1 MAKVLITES
10 YLTDIANAIRSKN
23 GSTTQYKPSE
33 MASAILAIT
42 TSGGGSGSGGSGS
55 GSSGD
60 VTYTD
65 TGVDCSA
72 MTKLGEFS
80 ATSTTAGDLS
90 GYTIGRLLKCLPN
103 HKQIHFKAVI
113 FVPTGLSLN
122 DAMVSDFTNGRAWS
136 ANNDVGLRKSYSI
149 STGTNYVFDWDETLN
164 VTTYLYD
171 DDKTNDLLTY
181 YCCTEI
187 TVKQNAGSTT
197 ALDTATLTVSAYKA

>member
-42 TSGGGSGSGGSGS
+42 TSGG
-55 GSSGD
+55 SSGD

-80 ATSTTAGDLS
+80 ATSTTTGDLS

-122 DAMVSDFTNGRAWS
+122 EASVSDFTNGRNWS
-136 ANNDVGLRKSYSI
+136 NNNNFSLRKSYAI
-149 STGTNYVFDWDETLN
+149 STGTNYVFDWDETLD
-164 VTTYLYD
+164 VTSYIYD

>member
-42 TSGGGSGSGGSGS
+42 TSGG
-55 GSSGD
+55 SSGD

-80 ATSTTAGDLS
+80 ATSTTTGDLS

-122 DAMVSDFTNGRAWS
+122 EASVSDFTNGRDWS
-136 ANNDVGLRKSYSI
+136 NNNNFSLRKSYAI
-149 STGTNYVFDWDETLN
+149 STGTNYVFDWDETLD
-164 VTTYLYD
+164 VTSYIYD